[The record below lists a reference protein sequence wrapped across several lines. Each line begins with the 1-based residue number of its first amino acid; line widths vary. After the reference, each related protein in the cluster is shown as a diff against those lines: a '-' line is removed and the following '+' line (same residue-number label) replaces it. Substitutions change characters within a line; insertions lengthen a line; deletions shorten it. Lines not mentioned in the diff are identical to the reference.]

1 MDPLI
6 HQLLFFYSF
15 IQVYGSIIHVCV
27 YIKSQLV
34 PGQFFGFIYKFKR
47 GGITRM
53 SKIIAVEHC

>member
-1 MDPLI
+1 MDSLI

-15 IQVYGSIIHVCV
+15 TQIYGNIIHICV

-34 PGQFFGFIYKFKR
+34 PGQCFGFIYKFKR
-47 GGITRM
+47 GSMARM